1 MQELVNLSNYHLDNL
16 LINNSAEELQNFLR
30 EHNLSGLEMLFYEN
44 WDEQIHKK
52 DFVKGVHLNFWPNW
66 LDFWLDNKKALIK
79 EYGDL
84 ERAYGIYGGKT
95 KSDWLNLYQDNII
108 KALEAQPEYLV
119 FHVAQA
125 RPSEVFHWNFNYDS
139 SMVIENSIEVLQ
151 ELMPII
157 PSNTKLLL
165 ENLWWPGL
173 TLQKKDLVETIFT
186 KLKYDN
192 LGLILDTGHLMNT
205 NANLKNQEKADKS
218 LNLGSAILKIQDDI
232 KIVEHYLNIAEIRK
246 EKKIPY
252 KFDNF
257 MTRALADYDYTTLEL
272 EEKEKPKDDA
282 PETDKKQYYEIVR
295 INEEAKH
302 KLETEQDI
310 DSMQTANYAI
320 KSFLSSNILLYMV
333 IIIVITGTIVSEEY
347 SKGTIKNLLVKPYK
361 RSTILLSKL
370 FVILIM
376 ILIIY
381 LILFI
386 AQVLIAGVSC
396 DFKTISQ
403 PVVEYNISVGQL
415 QKYNLFYYSIREF
428 IYILPYILIFVLFTF
443 AVSTITTSSAAAI
456 SLGMVSFMATQFIN
470 SILMAFPKDWMKYI
484 PTLYWDFRKFISPG
498 YNPTSRINLKMSI
511 IITVATM
518 LLFLIP
524 TFIVFNKKDI
534 KNI

>member
-1 MQELVNLSNYHLDNL
+1 MINLMLNEFKKIFSKKSTYIIFVIIILFILAFTLLNKYTDQFLESFFYHEFSGSKEDIERQMRDIERSGFKGIEKTEEMWLSFYHELDTIETYEKIDKKEGQE
-16 LINNSAEELQNFLR
+16 
-30 EHNLSGLEMLFYEN
+30 
-44 WDEQIHKK
+44 WKK
-52 DFVKGVHLNFWPNW
+52 DYIYDDPKISETIAKLAE
-66 LDFWLDNKKALIK
+66 LDLKVA
-79 EYGDL
+79 
-84 ERAYGIYGGKT
+84 KT
-95 KSDWLNLYQDNII
+95 KDNTILKTAEYINL
-108 KALEAQPEYLV
+108 KE
-119 FHVAQA
+119 
-125 RPSEVFHWNFNYDS
+125 
-139 SMVIENSIEVLQ
+139 
-151 ELMPII
+151 
-157 PSNTKLLL
+157 
-165 ENLWWPGL
+165 
-173 TLQKKDLVETIFT
+173 
-186 KLKYDN
+186 KYDN
-192 LGLILDTGHLMNT
+192 LIDDFLKLTEEEYTDILIKKYKKEIKDLNKEIT
-205 NANLKNQEKADKS
+205 NLKNQEKADKS

-498 YNPTSRINLKMSI
+498 YNPTSGINLKMSI

-524 TFIVFNKKDI
+524 TFIAFNKKDI